1 MAKMVNKEEKRK
13 QIALDCKDLLL
24 QKGIKKITVSELANA
39 AGIGKGTIYEYFSN
53 KEDIV
58 FEILNILSEE
68 YYEKMLLQ
76 MQNKTTLEKLNIF
89 FEFFVT
95 KKDDLIKIYKEF
107 LAINLSEEQKF
118 IEFHSFLKETY
129 QSLLKEIVK
138 DEKLATMLLAYATG
152 YFLQKETTLKKE
164 EFLGVEIYKMLKGKL

>member
-13 QIALDCKDLLL
+13 QIALDCKDLFL

-68 YYEKMLLQ
+68 YYERMLLQ

-129 QSLLKEIVK
+129 LSLLKEIVE
-138 DEKLATMLLAYATG
+138 DEKVSEILLSYATG

>member
-1 MAKMVNKEEKRK
+1 MAKIVNKEEKRK
-13 QIALDCKDLLL
+13 QIALACKDLLL
-24 QKGIKKITVSELANA
+24 QNGIKKITVSALANK

-68 YYEKMLLQ
+68 YYEQMLLQ
-76 MQNKTTLEKLNIF
+76 MQNKTPLEKLNIF

-129 QSLLKEIVK
+129 LKLLKEIVK
-138 DEKLATMLLAYATG
+138 DEKLSEILLSYATG
-152 YFLQKETTLKKE
+152 YFLQKETTLNSKE
-164 EFLGVEIYKMLKGKL
+164 FYGIEIYKTLKGKL